1 MEKCEEAVAAEI
13 TSAAAATESSAVRGA
28 AACAASPQSGS
39 MTARQWLALAG
50 LTCSAFVFNTSEF
63 MPIGLLSSIAGGFGL
78 TEAQAGMMTS
88 IYAWAVM
95 ALSLPLMVLG
105 SRLNPRLLLL
115 AVIAVF
121 LAGQVGSALAPSFA
135 LLVAARLLVA
145 AAHAVFWSIAT
156 PLATRIADERHASVA
171 MGMVVTGS
179 DMSASVSTQEL
190 ENQGIPV
197 AIGHHAENIA
207 GADCIIRTA
216 AAHNDNPEIAA
227 ARAAG
232 IPVFER
238 AQAWGEIM
246 KSYKNA
252 ICISG
257 THGKTTTT
265 SMMTHILMEANLDPT
280 VMIGGYLP
288 LLHAGH
294 RVGHGDTIL
303 LESCEYCDSFLN
315 FFPTLAVILNVEADH
330 LDYFKDLEDIQKS
343 FHQFASLA
351 TFGVI
356 ANGDDPHTVSAMQGI
371 DYVSFGLGEQNRI
384 HAANMHPDWQHFD
397 VICDGEYYCH
407 LDMGVLGKHNA
418 LNALAAAAAAWMMG
432 IPGEAVSHGLE
443 SFHGAG
449 RRMEFKGKFQGAD
462 VYDDYAHH
470 PDELSA
476 TVSAVRSA
484 IPGRRIVL
492 AFQPHTYT
500 RTKALFDDFVR
511 ELKKPDVVILSEI
524 YAARERNAIGISSL
538 DLAKQIPGAVY
549 CETLPEV
556 TDQLR
561 EIVREGDV
569 VITMGAGDIFRAG
582 EALLEK

>member
-1 MEKCEEAVAAEI
+1 MFKSKKIAKYLVPGRHVHLVGI
-13 TSAAAATESSAVRGA
+13 GGV
-28 AACAASPQSGS
+28 S
-39 MTARQWLALAG
+39 MRPLG
-50 LTCSAFVFNTSEF
+50 L
-63 MPIGLLSSIAGGFGL
+63 
-78 TEAQAGMMTS
+78 
-88 IYAWAVM
+88 
-95 ALSLPLMVLG
+95 VLKG
-105 SRLNPRLLLL
+105 
-115 AVIAVF
+115 
-121 LAGQVGSALAPSFA
+121 
-135 LLVAARLLVA
+135 
-145 AAHAVFWSIAT
+145 
-156 PLATRIADERHASVA
+156 

-484 IPGRRIVL
+484 MPGRRIVL

-524 YAARERNAIGISSL
+524 YAARERNTVGISSL

-561 EIVREGDV
+561 KIVREGDV

-582 EALLEK
+582 EALFEK

>member
-1 MEKCEEAVAAEI
+1 MFKSKRI
-13 TSAAAATESSAVRGA
+13 TKYLRPGRRVHLVGI
-28 AACAASPQSGS
+28 GGVS
-39 MTARQWLALAG
+39 MRPLG
-50 LTCSAFVFNTSEF
+50 L
-63 MPIGLLSSIAGGFGL
+63 
-78 TEAQAGMMTS
+78 
-88 IYAWAVM
+88 
-95 ALSLPLMVLG
+95 VLKG
-105 SRLNPRLLLL
+105 
-115 AVIAVF
+115 
-121 LAGQVGSALAPSFA
+121 
-135 LLVAARLLVA
+135 
-145 AAHAVFWSIAT
+145 
-156 PLATRIADERHASVA
+156 
-171 MGMVVTGS
+171 MGMEVTGS
-179 DMSASVSTQEL
+179 DMNSSVSTDEL
-190 ENQGIPV
+190 IAQGIPV
-197 AIGHHAENIA
+197 AIGHRAENIQ
-207 GADCIIRTA
+207 GAECIIRTA

-252 ICISG
+252 VCISG

-288 LLHAGH
+288 LLHASH

-315 FFPTLAVILNVEADH
+315 FFPTLAVVLNVEADH
-330 LDYFKDLEDIQKS
+330 LDYFKDLADVQKS
-343 FHQFASLA
+343 FHKFAELA

-356 ANGDDPHTVSAMQGI
+356 ANGDDEHTIQAMEGI
-371 DYVSFGLGEQNRI
+371 DYITFGLKETNRI
-384 HAANMHPDWQHFD
+384 HAANMCPDWRHFD
-397 VICDGEYYCH
+397 VICDGEFYCH
-407 LDMGVLGKHNA
+407 LDMGVLGRHNA
-418 LNALAAAAAAWMMG
+418 LNGLAAAAAAWMMG

-449 RRMEFKGKFQGAD
+449 RRMEFKGQWNGAD

-470 PDELSA
+470 PDELKA
-476 TVSAVRSA
+476 TIDAVRASM
-484 IPGRRIVL
+484 PGRRLVL

-511 ELKKPDVVILSEI
+511 ELRKSDVLILAEI
-524 YAARERNAIGISSL
+524 YAARESNTIGISSA
-538 DLAKQIPGAVY
+538 DLAEQITGSIF

-556 TDQLR
+556 TARLK
-561 EIVREGDV
+561 EIVKPNDV

-582 EALLEK
+582 EALLSE

>member
-1 MEKCEEAVAAEI
+1 MSHYNDTIQNYIRPGNHVHLVGI
-13 TSAAAATESSAVRGA
+13 GGV
-28 AACAASPQSGS
+28 S
-39 MTARQWLALAG
+39 MRPLG
-50 LTCSAFVFNTSEF
+50 LVLQG
-63 MPIGLLSSIAGGFGL
+63 MGLL
-78 TEAQAGMMTS
+78 
-88 IYAWAVM
+88 
-95 ALSLPLMVLG
+95 
-105 SRLNPRLLLL
+105 
-115 AVIAVF
+115 
-121 LAGQVGSALAPSFA
+121 
-135 LLVAARLLVA
+135 
-145 AAHAVFWSIAT
+145 
-156 PLATRIADERHASVA
+156 
-171 MGMVVTGS
+171 VTGS
-179 DMSASVSTQEL
+179 DMNSSVSTDEL
-190 ENQGIPV
+190 IAKGIQV
-197 AIGHHAENIA
+197 SIGHREENIA
-207 GADCIIRTA
+207 GACCVIRTA

-303 LESCEYCDSFLN
+303 MESCEYCDSFLN

-330 LDYFKDLEDIQKS
+330 LDYFKDLQDIQKS
-343 FHQFASLA
+343 FHKFATLA
-351 TFGVI
+351 SFGVI
-356 ANGDDPHTVSAMQGI
+356 ANGDDPHTVQAMEGI
-371 DYVSFGLGEQNRI
+371 DYISFGFGENNRI
-384 HAANMHPDWQHFD
+384 HAANMGPDWRHFD
-397 VICDGEYYCH
+397 VICDGEFYCH
-407 LDMGVLGKHNA
+407 LNMGVLGKHNA
-418 LNALAAAAAAWMMG
+418 MNALAAAASSWMMG
-432 IPGEAVSHGLE
+432 IPGEAVSHGIE
-443 SFHGAG
+443 AFHGAG
-449 RRMEFKGKFQGAD
+449 RRLEYKGSYNGAE

-470 PDELSA
+470 PDELAA
-476 TVSAVRSA
+476 TLEAVRSM
-484 IPGRRIVL
+484 GKQRVVL

-511 ELKKPDVVILSEI
+511 ELKKADQVVLAEI
-524 YAARERNAIGISSL
+524 YAARERNTIGISSA
-538 DLAKQIPGAVY
+538 DLAAQIPGAVF

-556 TDQLR
+556 TEYLR
-561 EIVREGDV
+561 ENAREGDV